1 MSSYARLIF
10 AALIVSST
18 LVACGDKDAAAPTT
32 SSVAETS
39 AVATTEV
46 ETGMS
51 EQAAATLLG
60 APTFSE
66 ISKLDDLTITHSE
79 WTDEKGTTSVQFHNG
94 NAVFSQFVAKSVE
107 D

>member
-18 LVACGDKDAAAPTT
+18 LVACGDKDAAPTT
-32 SSVAETS
+32 SSAAETS
-39 AVATTEV
+39 AVTTTEV